1 MDHPL
6 RSLPSIMHVSASQPI
21 IIATTTHRIFRT
33 IIATNLVLGQ
43 ARYTGEI
50 LDITFKHSDLQSEIT
65 IARIRPLQV
74 AFRFLVRAFSSQ
86 DAGGRVY
93 SLSLSNMTT
102 KIHNGKTDKRDKCK
116 SLVQHCA
123 VNNDQNCVLSK
134 WGAGGGPETG
144 YVRTTWS
151 GLIYAHKTWA
161 WL

>member
-21 IIATTTHRIFRT
+21 IISTTTHRISRT
-33 IIATNLVLGQ
+33 IIATILVLGQ
-43 ARYTGEI
+43 ARYSGKI
-50 LDITFKHSDLQSEIT
+50 LDIIFKHSDLQSEIT

-102 KIHNGKTDKRDKCK
+102 KIHNGKAD
-116 SLVQHCA
+116 
-123 VNNDQNCVLSK
+123 
-134 WGAGGGPETG
+134 
-144 YVRTTWS
+144 
-151 GLIYAHKTWA
+151 
-161 WL
+161 